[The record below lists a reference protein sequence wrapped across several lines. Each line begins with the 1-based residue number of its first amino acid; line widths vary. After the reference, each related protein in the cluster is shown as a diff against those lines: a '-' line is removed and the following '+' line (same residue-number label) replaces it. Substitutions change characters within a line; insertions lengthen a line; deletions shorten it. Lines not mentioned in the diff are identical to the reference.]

1 MSCSCELEKSSSKGG
16 ISLSEKKLGKTKTH
30 LFSDFLLIPL
40 SKKWIA
46 VNDGNSLEFEA
57 KLIEGQLVLCAKLT
71 RLQRTK
77 EVSKNEI

>member
-1 MSCSCELEKSSSKGG
+1 MKEINLRTT
-16 ISLSEKKLGKTKTH
+16 KTK
-30 LFSDFLLIPL
+30 FFDDFLLISL

-46 VNDGNSLEFEA
+46 VNDGNPLEFEA

-77 EVSKNEI
+77 EVSKNEM